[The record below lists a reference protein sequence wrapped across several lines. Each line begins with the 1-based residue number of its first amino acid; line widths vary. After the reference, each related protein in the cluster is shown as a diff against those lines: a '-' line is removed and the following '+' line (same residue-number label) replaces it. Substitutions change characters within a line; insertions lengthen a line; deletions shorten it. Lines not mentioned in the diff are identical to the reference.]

1 MHLVFKI
8 NCSNMYSEQE
18 IKRMEAALTVLNGSE
33 QSVEGRLVRNALRG
47 GEVNVRQLLNEL
59 ENNLK
64 LVGKNG
70 DMWHLT
76 SEGRAAA
83 AMGMKAY
90 LAEREQKASEPI
102 PVHLVDNRPLWK
114 LNKREL
120 IQSSISAIIGAVIGK
135 AVELLCS
142 FL

>member
-1 MHLVFKI
+1 MD
-8 NCSNMYSEQE
+8 YSEVQ
-18 IKRMEAALTVLNGSE
+18 IKHADAALKLLHGSR
-33 QSVEGRLVRNALRG
+33 QSVEGRLVRNVLKG
-47 GEVNVRQLLNEL
+47 DDVNVRQLLDEL

-64 LVGKNG
+64 LVGRFG

-76 SEGRAAA
+76 SEGNTAA

-90 LAEREQKASEPI
+90 LAERERRASEPI
-102 PVHLVDNRPLWK
+102 PVQLVDNRPLWK

-135 AVELLCS
+135 ALELLCS

>member
-1 MHLVFKI
+1 M
-8 NCSNMYSEQE
+8 
-18 IKRMEAALTVLNGSE
+18 
-33 QSVEGRLVRNALRG
+33 
-47 GEVNVRQLLNEL
+47 NVRQLLNEL

-90 LAEREQKASEPI
+90 LAERERKEKEPLYVKMAEPRFLGMNRSEWI
-102 PVHLVDNRPLWK
+102 TIAGIVV
-114 LNKREL
+114 
-120 IQSSISAIIGAVIGK
+120 G
-135 AVELLCS
+135 LLT
-142 FL
+142 LLAGLLG